1 MAKKKDLK
9 EQNPKFVIDLVEI
22 LAENDPS
29 STNKY
34 LPFMVKQA
42 ESWVDW
48 LKEELKANTFKEMF
62 DIVKEFEEL
71 SDKNLL
77 ENKDI
82 YSYSSNQ
89 EIVDTIKLAR
99 EKVTK
104 SQVKKFE
111 TITLHEDDRF
121 VVLQPL
127 TSRSSNVYGKS
138 TKWCVSSEQNDF
150 KKYFNQYTE
159 NGVLVFVIDKSVKEE
174 QTRDNIFSKVAFHND
189 KTKTGHA
196 ATTIW
201 DSKDLQV
208 SAVGMME
215 LMEIIPQD
223 VMKVVNTT
231 LKGKTNKEL
240 AKERGIKDDTFKIVG

>member
-82 YSYSSNQ
+82 YSYNSNQ

-201 DSKDLQV
+201 DSKDVQV

-240 AKERGIKDDTFKIVG
+240 AKEKGIKDDTYKG

>member
-9 EQNPKFVIDLVEI
+9 DQNPKFSIDLIDI

-29 STNKY
+29 VTNKY

-42 ESWVDW
+42 ETWIDW
-48 LKEELKANTFKEMF
+48 LKEELKTNTFKEMF
-62 DIVKEFEEL
+62 DIVKEFEDL
-71 SDKNLL
+71 SQKNLL

-82 YSYSSNQ
+82 YSYSNNS

-111 TITLHEDDRF
+111 TVTLFEDDKF
-121 VVLQPL
+121 LVIQPL
-127 TSRSSNVYGKS
+127 TSRSSGMYGKS
-138 TKWCVSSEQNDF
+138 TKWCVASDQHDF

-159 NGVLVFVIDKSVKEE
+159 NGVLIYVIDKSVKEE
-174 QTRDNIFSKVAFHND
+174 ETREKIYSKVAFHHD
-189 KTKTGHA
+189 KTKSGDS

-201 DSKDLQV
+201 DSKDAQV
-208 SAVGMME
+208 TAVGMME
-215 LMEIIPQD
+215 LMGGLPK
-223 VMKVVNTT
+223 KVIDAVFTNF
-231 LKGKTNKEL
+231 KGKTNKEV
-240 AKERGIKDDTFKIVG
+240 AREKGIKEDVKNY